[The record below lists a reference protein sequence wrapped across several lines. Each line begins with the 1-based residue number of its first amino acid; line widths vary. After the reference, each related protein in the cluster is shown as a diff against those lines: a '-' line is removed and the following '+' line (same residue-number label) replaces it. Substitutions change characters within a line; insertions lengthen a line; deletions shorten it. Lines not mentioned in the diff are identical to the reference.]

1 MRVGLDVQ
9 ASFHSYFWGCMVG
22 DGSYKRS
29 GGGGG
34 ELGKQRTGT
43 TIVLHFLNMA
53 PVVEYLLMSLS

>member
-34 ELGKQRTGT
+34 GVGKAEDRHYYSFAFFEHGT
-43 TIVLHFLNMA
+43 
-53 PVVEYLLMSLS
+53 SS